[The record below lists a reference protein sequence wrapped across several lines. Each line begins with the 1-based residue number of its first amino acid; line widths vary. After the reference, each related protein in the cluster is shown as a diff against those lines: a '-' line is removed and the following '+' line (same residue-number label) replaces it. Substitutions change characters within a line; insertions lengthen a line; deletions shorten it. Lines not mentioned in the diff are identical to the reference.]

1 MNIEVD
7 LQVNADVALSAM
19 VEAERKGFAD
29 NVFAQMAQL
38 YSGEK
43 LLHWAQLL
51 TTRPGNHTAGNIDT
65 TEEQEAETVPYD
77 EDDELLDFEEQEN
90 KSKKESK

>member
-1 MNIEVD
+1 MEIQVD
-7 LQVNADVALSAM
+7 LDINADVALSAM

-51 TTRPGNHTAGNIDT
+51 TTRPANHTAGNIDT
-65 TEEQEAETVPYD
+65 TPAEPAEID
-77 EDDELLDFEEQEN
+77 EDLLDFDPDDPIPEAPAL
-90 KSKKESK
+90 K